1 VAIVA
6 ITLVTIRELPIG
18 ARASVLK
25 SVVALT
31 ILPRRKPSPIIAA
44 LALGLVRRSV
54 AKRLW
59 GVRRNVWLRLKSLLR
74 LRVSI
79 LPLRRRSETIRQP
92 AKIAI
97 VFEVV
102 AFALSGRPLLTALYE
117 RLCSLRSGNKSE
129 VMFRVLQ
136 IIFRRDRIA
145 ARMSVSRELK
155 VFFRH
160 VMRIAAYFHVWSIRF
175 VGSRQRIGPSSII
188 CRPAAHPLILTWSH
202 FGFPISIRLANASD
216 CFRSTLLD
224 FSCERRFTPSRIR
237 MG

>member
-18 ARASVLK
+18 ARSAVRK
-25 SVVALT
+25 SVALT
-31 ILPRRKPSPIIAA
+31 ILPRRKAPPIVAA
-44 LALGLVRRSV
+44 LTLGLVRWSV

-102 AFALSGRPLLTALYE
+102 AFALSGRPLLTALRQ

-136 IIFRRDRIA
+136 IIFRRDRIST
-145 ARMSVSRELK
+145 RVSVSRELEI
-155 VFFRH
+155 FFRDM
-160 VMRIAAYFHVWSIRF
+160 MRVAAYFDV
-175 VGSRQRIGPSSII
+175 
-188 CRPAAHPLILTWSH
+188 RPI
-202 FGFPISIRLANASD
+202 
-216 CFRSTLLD
+216 
-224 FSCERRFTPSRIR
+224 
-237 MG
+237 

>member
-1 VAIVA
+1 VPIVA

-31 ILPRRKPSPIIAA
+31 ILPRRKPPPIIAA
-44 LALGLVRRSV
+44 LTLGLVRRSV

-79 LPLRRRSETIRQP
+79 LPLGRRSETIRQP

-97 VFEVV
+97 VFKVV
-102 AFALSGRPLLTALYE
+102 AFALSGRPLLTALRQ

-136 IIFRRDRIA
+136 IIFRRDRVSA
-145 ARMSVSRELK
+145 CVSVSRELEI
-155 VFFRH
+155 FFRD
-160 VMRIAAYFHVWSIRF
+160 VMRIAAYFHV
-175 VGSRQRIGPSSII
+175 
-188 CRPAAHPLILTWSH
+188 RPI
-202 FGFPISIRLANASD
+202 
-216 CFRSTLLD
+216 
-224 FSCERRFTPSRIR
+224 
-237 MG
+237 